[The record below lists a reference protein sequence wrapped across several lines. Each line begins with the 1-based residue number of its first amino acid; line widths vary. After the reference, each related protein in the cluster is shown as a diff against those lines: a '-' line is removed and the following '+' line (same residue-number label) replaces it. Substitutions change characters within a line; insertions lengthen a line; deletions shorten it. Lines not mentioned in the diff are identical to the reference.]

1 MFYFAGLA
9 FKNHGILPQDY
20 LQMSMEER
28 AFIAGVDLL
37 TAETKQKERE
47 KR

>member
-9 FKNHGILPQDY
+9 FKNHGILPRDY
-20 LQMSMEER
+20 LDMSMEER

-37 TAETKQKERE
+37 TAETKQKERG
-47 KR
+47 RR

>member
-9 FKNHGILPQDY
+9 FKNHGILPMDY
-20 LQMSMEER
+20 LDMPIEER

-37 TAETKQKERE
+37 TAETKKKER
-47 KR
+47 